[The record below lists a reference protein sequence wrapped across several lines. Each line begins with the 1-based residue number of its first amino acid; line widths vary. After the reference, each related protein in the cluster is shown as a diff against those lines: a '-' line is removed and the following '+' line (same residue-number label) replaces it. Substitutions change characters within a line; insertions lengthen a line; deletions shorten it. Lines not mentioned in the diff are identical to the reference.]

1 MSEKKV
7 IWVTPCVV
15 KILSAWVNMEKQQSA
30 ESRVTD
36 LVEEIISLDT
46 LETSF
51 NLFLVHRKE
60 TEDQKRQGRVNDFL
74 DILRTCKAGYV
85 NTYVYD
91 TSMYFCTIS
100 AHGRPNF
107 RKKNP
112 KY

>member
-1 MSEKKV
+1 
-7 IWVTPCVV
+7 
-15 KILSAWVNMEKQQSA
+15 MEKQQSA

-74 DILRTCKAGYV
+74 DILRTCKAGYC
-85 NTYVYD
+85 NYVTLSSVYVLLYQH
-91 TSMYFCTIS
+91 ML
-100 AHGRPNF
+100 
-107 RKKNP
+107 
-112 KY
+112 